1 LVTRNAMV
9 STGLTT
15 IAPRPP
21 RLGMEAGSRVVLALG
36 AGAGGCAGAATAFGA
51 ASLLARAVEVF
62 NGSSA
67 CEGAGF
73 FKVAPEKAGSDCE
86 R

>member
-1 LVTRNAMV
+1 
-9 STGLTT
+9 
-15 IAPRPP
+15 
-21 RLGMEAGSRVVLALG
+21 MEAGSRVVLALG